1 MSQCSS
7 PDGAKIWATALE
19 GAKDEHLRF
28 ALNSAV
34 DTLPHNVNLFL
45 WKKRTDD
52 SCPLCGER
60 QTLIHVLNTCSA
72 ARDERRFNT
81 HHNRVLAEIS
91 SLLSF
96 HLSSSAHLAS
106 DLGSYI
112 FPHHTVTRDLRPDIV
127 WWHDSLRRILLI
139 ELTICFKTSFL
150 SKVKAGSHCS
160 SPRPRD
166 YSRGMHAHTRIARIN
181 TCMYISAWI
190 PRARDN

>member
-7 PDGAKIWATALE
+7 PDSAKIWAKALE

-34 DTLPHNVNLFL
+34 DTLPHNANLFL

-60 QTLIHVLNTCSA
+60 QRLIHVLNTCSA
-72 ARDERRFNT
+72 ARDGRRFNT
-81 HHNRVLAEIS
+81 HHDRVLAEIS

-139 ELTICFKTSFL
+139 ELTICFETSFMHVAERNEL
-150 SKVKAGSHCS
+150 KYGDIIATARLAGY
-160 SPRPRD
+160 RGRVITLQVG
-166 YSRGMHAHTRIARIN
+166 SRRVYRVPTTQARV
-181 TCMYISAWI
+181 
-190 PRARDN
+190 